1 MKIEKWIHINYE
13 ETDKWLPPI
22 FNELR
27 TSLRLKDAEILDQNF
42 IELSYHIS
50 TRLEILPIIY
60 ERLNEGF
67 KRIIDT
73 CKEKVGPFNISSEK

>member
-1 MKIEKWIHINYE
+1 MKIEKWIHIEFE
-13 ETDKWLPPI
+13 EKDKWLFPI

-27 TSLRLKDAEILDQNF
+27 KSLKLKDDEILNQYF

-60 ERLNEGF
+60 DRLNEGF
-67 KRIIDT
+67 KRMVT
-73 CKEKVGPFNISSEK
+73 Y